1 MAPPFDVAEVTL
13 DTARGE
19 RRALVATPTRHLRIK
34 PGDLKR
40 DDRVDFRPDP
50 VATRAQEARGD
61 AKLMI
66 FRGKDD
72 VGQGSWAIDGT
83 VDEGQA
89 AAVGEELVRWHLPTW
104 RTLAADGIVLLV
116 HLDLDERTCLAL
128 EAGKRIVS
136 RELRLKSR
144 TEGTLANDVEEARAR
159 LDLWLLQ
166 HLVFFFGL
174 SYERAVTSTLPDM
187 MPMLEQRQGALGRL
201 LAELPPTPAE
211 PDD

>member
-34 PGDLKR
+34 PGDMKR

-50 VATRAQEARGD
+50 VAKRAQEARGD

-89 AAVGEELVRWHLPTW
+89 AAVGEELVAGAPLGVAG
-104 RTLAADGIVLLV
+104 AARPLI
-116 HLDLDERTCLAL
+116 TF
-128 EAGKRIVS
+128 
-136 RELRLKSR
+136 ELRR
-144 TEGTLANDVEEARAR
+144 GGEPVNPVEF
-159 LDLWLLQ
+159 
-166 HLVFFFGL
+166 VG
-174 SYERAVTSTLPDM
+174 
-187 MPMLEQRQGALGRL
+187 
-201 LAELPPTPAE
+201 
-211 PDD
+211 